1 MRDIFLTNRF
11 CLEADIYEWVRRR
24 RWLRRRLSVR
34 FLGRFWWDFWL
45 PKQKRSPKGSRKRV
59 RGKRDAFCARL
70 KIVLCLR
77 QQFKV
82 LCWKCD
88 SLSRWKDVVTLE
100 MIEQPKWNAI
110 SKGGQQL
117 LRPQAPCRFPCLAI
131 DNISALKA
139 GKLYLVSFFRSTM
152 FAVFFSFKFTHWGS
166 STKSLD
172 RKHWNVTLLVATGIK
187 ATF

>member
-45 PKQKRSPKGSRKRV
+45 PKQQRSPKGSRKRV

-88 SLSRWKDVVTLE
+88 SLSVERRSHARNDWTAKEKRNPKEGNNCYALKRLAVFRVWPLTTYPLSKQE
-100 MIEQPKWNAI
+100 SFTWFPFSVLRCLLFFFPSNLPIEA
-110 SKGGQQL
+110 
-117 LRPQAPCRFPCLAI
+117 LRPR
-131 DNISALKA
+131 
-139 GKLYLVSFFRSTM
+139 V
-152 FAVFFSFKFTHWGS
+152 
-166 STKSLD
+166 
-172 RKHWNVTLLVATGIK
+172 
-187 ATF
+187 